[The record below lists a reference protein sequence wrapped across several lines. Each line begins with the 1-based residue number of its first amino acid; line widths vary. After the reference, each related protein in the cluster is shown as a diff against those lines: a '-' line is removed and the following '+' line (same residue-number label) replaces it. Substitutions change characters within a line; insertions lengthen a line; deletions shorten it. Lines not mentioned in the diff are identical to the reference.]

1 MKNRGP
7 DLAHGR
13 GVCWMAALP
22 PVSYLVVGANLPRAD
37 TPSGATLRRA
47 SIVVLFI
54 TSTSGNDKRRRGAE
68 PGVYGPVAG
77 AVNFVL
83 R

>member
-1 MKNRGP
+1 
-7 DLAHGR
+7 
-13 GVCWMAALP
+13 MAALP

-68 PGVYGPVAG
+68 PGVYGSVPTN
-77 AVNFVL
+77 VNSCGDRV
-83 R
+83 